1 MVIVLVLGSELLH
14 VSFRS
19 DFSRVRFKA
28 YHSYRM
34 KLVTC
39 LNIYVGIIANRGIR
53 TCKMNTCKIS
63 RRKTEYLGCNEHQDA
78 EIQLQGEPLKRVKT
92 FTYLGSTLAE
102 DGELDAEVT
111 HRVQS
116 GWKNWKRVSGVLCDR
131 RMNMKIKGKVYRTV
145 VRPALMYGAETWA
158 LKKTQEKKLE
168 VAEMRMLRW
177 MCGVTKMDKIRNE
190 RIRGTT
196 KVGEITKKVQE
207 RRLKW
212 YGHVMRREEH
222 YVGRRAM
229 VMKVQGRRK
238 RGRPKRRWL
247 DKVKDDIKEKGLSA
261 DDVYDRAT
269 WRRMSSYID
278 PT

>member
-1 MVIVLVLGSELLH
+1 
-14 VSFRS
+14 
-19 DFSRVRFKA
+19 
-28 YHSYRM
+28 
-34 KLVTC
+34 
-39 LNIYVGIIANRGIR
+39 
-53 TCKMNTCKIS
+53 
-63 RRKTEYLGCNEHQDA
+63 
-78 EIQLQGEPLKRVKT
+78 
-92 FTYLGSTLAE
+92 
-102 DGELDAEVT
+102 
-111 HRVQS
+111 
-116 GWKNWKRVSGVLCDR
+116 
-131 RMNMKIKGKVYRTV
+131 MKIKGKVYRTV

-158 LKKTQEKKLE
+158 LKKAQEKKLE

-177 MCGVTKMDKIRNE
+177 VCRVTKLDKIRNE
-190 RIRGTT
+190 RIR
-196 KVGEITKKVQE
+196 I
-207 RRLKW
+207 RLKW

-261 DDVYDRAT
+261 DDVYDRAI